1 MHAYTAEGVSGVA
14 PLSCPGILDGLLI
27 DRPLLLLFFPW
38 REQRPILHSCG
49 EMLKERHNN
58 KTYQEKQ
65 QQLDSSDL
73 RRYDPAAMEYNY

>member
-1 MHAYTAEGVSGVA
+1 
-14 PLSCPGILDGLLI
+14 
-27 DRPLLLLFFPW
+27 
-38 REQRPILHSCG
+38 
-49 EMLKERHNN
+49 MLKERHNN